1 MEKILFD
8 FSLQNQFV
16 NFKENIAITPCV
28 TDTINEY

>member
-16 NFKENIAITPCV
+16 NFKKNIAITLCV
-28 TDTINEY
+28 TETINKY